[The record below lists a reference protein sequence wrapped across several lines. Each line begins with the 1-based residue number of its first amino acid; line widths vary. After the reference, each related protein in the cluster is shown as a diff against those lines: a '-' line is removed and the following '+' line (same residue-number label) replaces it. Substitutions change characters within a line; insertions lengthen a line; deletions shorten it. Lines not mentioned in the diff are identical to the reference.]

1 MSAKFREQPE
11 TDPLAKK
18 WSERVSAA
26 RRHWDGFHRRI
37 RHNRQL
43 VSGLDWNRD
52 PVQTDFYMHRA
63 NLIHS
68 TIMGILPNIYAKNPE
83 ISVKPLHASRD
94 LKLLC
99 KTIETVTNRY
109 LDDAQLKTR
118 AKATVR
124 AALTCSFGVLKVM
137 YQRKMETDP
146 LIHAR
151 IADSQDNRMRVKGL
165 EMELGDGHG
174 SSDDKG
180 RHEEVGQ
187 ILGALEESAEV
198 ERTEG
203 LVIDRVLTE
212 NLLVDPGI
220 AEFWDYEQADWMIQI
235 VPMKKAVAQGLYGYK
250 LEKATIYKHSDTRQS
265 STGSGRLFS
274 GGKQTGDDDSQIC
287 ILEIWDKQSQRVY
300 TMAEGCEFWL
310 REPYSPPRVG
320 ERWYPFFLLPFQTV
334 DGRFIGPSIVDLTE
348 RLQDEHNTARDRYNE
363 HRDMVK
369 PGYIASAELN
379 EKTLKRF
386 TDSELGEITLID
398 AEGQPI
404 QQAIMP
410 KSYPPIDPAVYDTA
424 AVRLDWEMV
433 TGLQDASRSSVVK
446 PKTATEANIL
456 QQSLSGR
463 VSEFRDQVE
472 DYLQQIA
479 QYTAEILIQQLQPQ
493 QVEKIMG
500 PHRKGTLNDV
510 VNPATGQ
517 PVMGVV
523 ERSYDWPQLSKD
535 DVFELVQLKIRA
547 GTTGVP
553 DDLDRQESWTKLLPV
568 IQPLISQIMQNQL
581 QGINPAALISLLKE
595 TVVRFDDK
603 LDIEAFV
610 PQLEAK
616 QEKPGQMPQSAGAA
630 DPAAPARERSLA
642 GPGGMSGKISRELL
656 PPSGADAALAGSPGG
671 MEVMSLREGAGGR
684 DMPDVTDGDPTGE
697 RLTLSP
703 KAMAH
708 LPQEIL
714 EMLGSAALPETMEG
728 KSGSA
733 RPESAG
739 SGGEALSRLLG
750 EINGNGD
757 GLPMNDAQLQS
768 LVQAIAPLAQD
779 RQEIP
784 SASEPVDEN
793 PRSRL
798 LKERMKVI
806 NERNARRAAQKK
818 RQ

>member
-1 MSAKFREQPE
+1 MFYFSGEEKVSVKFREHPE

-18 WSERVSAA
+18 WSQRVSAA
-26 RRHWDGFHRRI
+26 RRHWDSFHRRI

-52 PVQTDFYMHRA
+52 PGQTGFYLHRA

-109 LDDAQLKTR
+109 LDDAQLKMR

-137 YQRKMETDP
+137 YQQRIETDP

-151 IADSQDNRMRVKGL
+151 IADSQDNRMRVAGL
-165 EMELGDGHG
+165 AMELEDDGNQN
-174 SSDDKG
+174 DKG
-180 RHEEVGQ
+180 KKEEIWETMAALQERAEVG
-187 ILGALEESAEV
+187 
-198 ERTEG
+198 RTEG

-212 NLLVDPGI
+212 NLLVDPSI
-220 AEFWDYEQADWMIQI
+220 AEFWDYEQADWMVQI
-235 VPMKKAVAQGLYGYK
+235 VPMKKAVAEGLYGYR
-250 LEKATIYKHSDTRQS
+250 LDKATIYKHRDMRSS

-274 GGKQTGDDDSQIC
+274 GGKQTNDDDSQIC

-310 REPYSPPRVG
+310 RDPYSPPKVG

-334 DGRFIGPSIVDLTE
+334 DGHFVGPSIVDLTE
-348 RLQDEHNTARDRYNE
+348 RLQDEHNSARDRYNE
-363 HRDMVK
+363 HRDLIK

-410 KSYPPIDPAVYDTA
+410 KSYPPIDPAVYDTSP
-424 AVRLDWEMV
+424 VRLDWEMV

-472 DYLQQIA
+472 DFLQQIA
-479 QYTAEILIQQLQPQ
+479 QYTAEILIQELQPE

-500 PHRKGTLNDV
+500 PHKKGKLDDV

-517 PVMGVV
+517 PVTGIV
-523 ERSYDWPQLSKD
+523 ELSYDWPQLSKD
-535 DVFELVQLKIRA
+535 EVFELVQLKIRA

-568 IQPLISQIMQNQL
+568 IQPLISQIMQFQL

-595 TVVRFDDK
+595 TVMRFDDK
-603 LDIEAFV
+603 LDLEAFV

-616 QEKPGQMPQSAGAA
+616 PETSGAKPDTPEIRK
-630 DPAAPARERSLA
+630 APASEGQAL
-642 GPGGMSGKISRELL
+642 SGSPQGNNL
-656 PPSGADAALAGSPGG
+656 PPASGDALLAGSSGSDDVFQGEKG
-671 MEVMSLREGAGGR
+671 MNEAQA
-684 DMPDVTDGDPTGE
+684 DMPGSQAEPQPE
-697 RLTLSP
+697 ENLQLSP
-703 KAMAH
+703 KALRH

-714 EMLGSAALPETMEG
+714 DMLGSAVLPEGMAREG
-728 KSGSA
+728 GSSDSLS
-733 RPESAG
+733 PE
-739 SGGEALSRLLG
+739 E
-750 EINGNGD
+750 GD
-757 GLPMNDAQLQS
+757 GKQISDGQMQALLA
-768 LVQAIAPLAQD
+768 AIAPLAQGKD
-779 RQEIP
+779 GMQK
-784 SASEPVDEN
+784 AMEPVDEN

-798 LKERMKVI
+798 LKERMKAI
-806 NERNARRAAQKK
+806 NERNLKRALQKK
-818 RQ
+818 RK

>member
-1 MSAKFREQPE
+1 MSVKFREHPE

-18 WSERVSAA
+18 WSQRVSAA
-26 RRHWDGFHRRI
+26 RRHWDSFHRRI

-52 PVQTDFYMHRA
+52 PGQTGFYLHRA

-109 LDDAQLKTR
+109 LDDAQLKMR

-137 YQRKMETDP
+137 YQQRIETDP

-151 IADSQDNRMRVKGL
+151 IADSQDNRMRVAGL
-165 EMELGDGHG
+165 AMELEDDGNQN
-174 SSDDKG
+174 DKG
-180 RHEEVGQ
+180 KKEEIRETMAALQERAEVG
-187 ILGALEESAEV
+187 
-198 ERTEG
+198 RTEG

-212 NLLVDPGI
+212 NLLVDPSI
-220 AEFWDYEQADWMIQI
+220 AEFWDYEQADWMVQI
-235 VPMKKAVAQGLYGYK
+235 VPMKKAVAEGLYGYR
-250 LEKATIYKHSDTRQS
+250 LDKATIYKHRDMRSS

-274 GGKQTGDDDSQIC
+274 GGKQTNDDDSQIC

-310 REPYSPPRVG
+310 RDPYSPPKVG

-334 DGRFIGPSIVDLTE
+334 DGHFVGPSIVDLTE
-348 RLQDEHNTARDRYNE
+348 RLQDEHNSARDRYNE
-363 HRDMVK
+363 HRDLIK

-410 KSYPPIDPAVYDTA
+410 KSYPPIDPAVYDTSP
-424 AVRLDWEMV
+424 VRLDWEMV

-472 DYLQQIA
+472 DFLQQIA
-479 QYTAEILIQQLQPQ
+479 QYTAEILIQELQPE

-500 PHRKGTLNDV
+500 PHKKGKLDDV

-517 PVMGVV
+517 PVTGIV
-523 ERSYDWPQLSKD
+523 ELSYDWPQLSKD
-535 DVFELVQLKIRA
+535 EVFELVQLKIRA

-568 IQPLISQIMQNQL
+568 IQPLISQIMQFQL

-595 TVVRFDDK
+595 TVMRFDDK
-603 LDIEAFV
+603 LDLEAFV

-616 QEKPGQMPQSAGAA
+616 PETSGAKPDTPEIRK
-630 DPAAPARERSLA
+630 APASEGQAL
-642 GPGGMSGKISRELL
+642 SGSPQGNNL
-656 PPSGADAALAGSPGG
+656 PPASGDALLAGSSGNDDVFQGEKG
-671 MEVMSLREGAGGR
+671 MNEAQA
-684 DMPDVTDGDPTGE
+684 DMPGSQAEPQPE
-697 RLTLSP
+697 ENPELSP
-703 KAMAH
+703 KALRH

-714 EMLGSAALPETMEG
+714 DMLGSAVLPEGMAREG
-728 KSGSA
+728 GS
-733 RPESAG
+733 SDY
-739 SGGEALSRLLG
+739 LSL
-750 EINGNGD
+750 EEGD
-757 GLPMNDAQLQS
+757 GKQISDGQMQALLA
-768 LVQAIAPLAQD
+768 AIAPLAQGKD
-779 RQEIP
+779 GMQK
-784 SASEPVDEN
+784 AMEPVDEN

-798 LKERMKVI
+798 LKERMKAI
-806 NERNARRAAQKK
+806 NERNLKRALQKK
-818 RQ
+818 RK

>member
-1 MSAKFREQPE
+1 MSVKFREHPE

-18 WSERVSAA
+18 WSLRVSAA
-26 RRHWDGFHRRI
+26 RRHWDSFHRRI

-52 PVQTDFYMHRA
+52 PGQTGFYLHRA

-109 LDDAQLKTR
+109 LDDAQLKMR

-137 YQRKMETDP
+137 YQQRIETDP

-151 IADSQDNRMRVKGL
+151 IADSQDNRMRVAGL
-165 EMELGDGHG
+165 AMELEDDGNQN
-174 SSDDKG
+174 DKG
-180 RHEEVGQ
+180 KKEEIRETMAALQERAEVG
-187 ILGALEESAEV
+187 
-198 ERTEG
+198 RTEG

-212 NLLVDPGI
+212 NLLVDPSI
-220 AEFWDYEQADWMIQI
+220 AEFWDYEQADWMVQI
-235 VPMKKAVAQGLYGYK
+235 VPMKKAVAEGLYGYK
-250 LEKATIYKHSDTRQS
+250 LDKATIYKHRDMRSS

-274 GGKQTGDDDSQIC
+274 GGKQTNDDDSQIC

-310 REPYSPPRVG
+310 RDPYSPPKVG

-334 DGRFIGPSIVDLTE
+334 DGHFVGPSIVDLTE
-348 RLQDEHNTARDRYNE
+348 RLQDEHNSARDRYNE
-363 HRDMVK
+363 HRDLIK

-410 KSYPPIDPAVYDTA
+410 KSYPPIDPAVYDTSP
-424 AVRLDWEMV
+424 VRLDWEMV

-472 DYLQQIA
+472 DFLQQIA
-479 QYTAEILIQQLQPQ
+479 QYTAEILIQELQPE

-500 PHRKGTLNDV
+500 PHKKGKLDDV

-517 PVMGVV
+517 PVTGIV
-523 ERSYDWPQLSKD
+523 ELSYDWPQLSKD
-535 DVFELVQLKIRA
+535 EEFELVQLKIRA

-568 IQPLISQIMQNQL
+568 IQPLISQIMQFQL

-595 TVVRFDDK
+595 TVMRFDDK
-603 LDIEAFV
+603 LDLEAFV

-616 QEKPGQMPQSAGAA
+616 PETSGAKPDTPEIRKALASEGQALSGSPQGNN
-630 DPAAPARERSLA
+630 
-642 GPGGMSGKISRELL
+642 L
-656 PPSGADAALAGSPGG
+656 PPASGDALLAGSSGSDDVFQGEKG
-671 MEVMSLREGAGGR
+671 MNEAQA
-684 DMPDVTDGDPTGE
+684 DMPGSQAEPQPE
-697 RLTLSP
+697 ENPELSP
-703 KAMAH
+703 KALRH

-714 EMLGSAALPETMEG
+714 DMLGSAVLPEGMARDG
-728 KSGSA
+728 GSSDSLS
-733 RPESAG
+733 PE
-739 SGGEALSRLLG
+739 E
-750 EINGNGD
+750 GD
-757 GLPMNDAQLQS
+757 GKQISDGQMQALLA
-768 LVQAIAPLAQD
+768 AIAPLAQGKD
-779 RQEIP
+779 GMQK
-784 SASEPVDEN
+784 AMEPLDEN

-798 LKERMKVI
+798 LKERMQAI
-806 NERNARRAAQKK
+806 NERNLKRAAQKK
-818 RQ
+818 RK

>member
-1 MSAKFREQPE
+1 MSVKFREHPE

-18 WSERVSAA
+18 WSLRVSAT
-26 RRHWDGFHRRI
+26 RRHWDSFHRRI

-52 PVQTDFYMHRA
+52 PGQTGFYLHRA

-109 LDDAQLKTR
+109 LDDAQLKMR

-137 YQRKMETDP
+137 YQQRIETDP

-151 IADSQDNRMRVKGL
+151 IADSQDNRMRVAGL
-165 EMELGDGHG
+165 AMELEDDGNQN
-174 SSDDKG
+174 DKG
-180 RHEEVGQ
+180 KKEEIRETMAALQERAEVG
-187 ILGALEESAEV
+187 
-198 ERTEG
+198 RTEG

-212 NLLVDPGI
+212 NLLVDPSI
-220 AEFWDYEQADWMIQI
+220 AEFWDYEQADWMVQI
-235 VPMKKAVAQGLYGYK
+235 VPMKKAVAEGLYGYK
-250 LEKATIYKHSDTRQS
+250 LDKATIYKHRDMRSS

-274 GGKQTGDDDSQIC
+274 GGKQTNDDDSQIC

-310 REPYSPPRVG
+310 RDPYSPPKVG

-334 DGRFIGPSIVDLTE
+334 DGHFVGPSIVDLTE
-348 RLQDEHNTARDRYNE
+348 RLQDEHNSARDRYNE
-363 HRDMVK
+363 HRDLIK

-410 KSYPPIDPAVYDTA
+410 KSYPPIDPAVYDTSP
-424 AVRLDWEMV
+424 VRLDWEMV

-472 DYLQQIA
+472 DFLQQIA
-479 QYTAEILIQQLQPQ
+479 QYTAEILIQELQPE

-500 PHRKGTLNDV
+500 PHKKGKLDDV

-517 PVMGVV
+517 PVTGIV
-523 ERSYDWPQLSKD
+523 ELSYDWPQLSKD
-535 DVFELVQLKIRA
+535 EVFELVQLKIRA

-568 IQPLISQIMQNQL
+568 IQPLISQIMQFQL

-595 TVVRFDDK
+595 TVMRFDDK
-603 LDIEAFV
+603 LDLEAFV

-616 QEKPGQMPQSAGAA
+616 PETSGAKPDTPEIRKALASEGQALSGSPQGNN
-630 DPAAPARERSLA
+630 
-642 GPGGMSGKISRELL
+642 L
-656 PPSGADAALAGSPGG
+656 PPASGDALLAGSSGSDDVFQGEKG
-671 MEVMSLREGAGGR
+671 MNEAQA
-684 DMPDVTDGDPTGE
+684 DMPGSQAEPQPE
-697 RLTLSP
+697 ENPELSP
-703 KAMAH
+703 KALRH

-714 EMLGSAALPETMEG
+714 DMLGSAVLPEGMARDG
-728 KSGSA
+728 GSSDSLS
-733 RPESAG
+733 PE
-739 SGGEALSRLLG
+739 E
-750 EINGNGD
+750 GD
-757 GLPMNDAQLQS
+757 GKQISDGQMQALLA
-768 LVQAIAPLAQD
+768 AIAPLAQGKD
-779 RQEIP
+779 GMQK
-784 SASEPVDEN
+784 AMEPLDEN

-798 LKERMKVI
+798 LKERMQAI
-806 NERNARRAAQKK
+806 NERNLKRAAQKK
-818 RQ
+818 RK

>member
-1 MSAKFREQPE
+1 
-11 TDPLAKK
+11 
-18 WSERVSAA
+18 
-26 RRHWDGFHRRI
+26 
-37 RHNRQL
+37 
-43 VSGLDWNRD
+43 
-52 PVQTDFYMHRA
+52 MHRA

-109 LDDAQLKTR
+109 LDDAQLKMR

-137 YQRKMETDP
+137 YQQHIETDP

-165 EMELGDGHG
+165 EMELEENGNPDDDGKKEEIG
-174 SSDDKG
+174 QTIAALNEKA
-180 RHEEVGQ
+180 EVGKTQ
-187 ILGALEESAEV
+187 
-198 ERTEG
+198 G

-212 NLLVDPGI
+212 NLLLDPSI
-220 AEFWDYEQADWMIQI
+220 AEFWDYDQADWMIQI
-235 VPMKKAVAQGLYGYK
+235 VPMKKAVAEGLYGYK
-250 LEKATIYKHSDTRQS
+250 LDKATIYKHRGERS
-265 STGSGRLFS
+265 SSIGSGRLFS
-274 GGKQTGDDDSQIC
+274 GGKQTNDDDSQIC

-310 REPYSPPRVG
+310 REPYSPPKVG

-334 DGRFIGPSIVDLTE
+334 DGHFVGPSIVDLTE
-348 RLQDEHNTARDRYNE
+348 RLQDEHNSARDRYNE
-363 HRDMVK
+363 HRDLIK

-410 KSYPPIDPAVYDTA
+410 KSYPPIDPAVYDTSP
-424 AVRLDWEMV
+424 VRLDWEMV

-472 DYLQQIA
+472 DFLQQIA
-479 QYTAEILIQQLQPQ
+479 QYTAEILIQELHPQ

-500 PHRKGTLNDV
+500 PHKKGMLGDV
-510 VNPATGQ
+510 VDPATGQ
-517 PVMGVV
+517 PVTGIV
-523 ERSYDWPQLSKD
+523 ELSYDWPQLSKD
-535 DVFELVQLKIRA
+535 EVFELVQLKIRA

-568 IQPLISQIMQNQL
+568 IQPLISQIMQFQL

-595 TVVRFDDK
+595 TVMRFDDK
-603 LDIEAFV
+603 LDLEAFV

-616 QEKPGQMPQSAGAA
+616 QENPAASPEMQQSRKAPDNSGQAVQEGMGVQGKHVPPASGDVPPAASSGAGEGLPGQQGINEVGAAMPDSQGEPQS
-630 DPAAPARERSLA
+630 
-642 GPGGMSGKISRELL
+642 
-656 PPSGADAALAGSPGG
+656 
-671 MEVMSLREGAGGR
+671 
-684 DMPDVTDGDPTGE
+684 GE
-697 RLTLSP
+697 SVKLSP
-703 KAMAH
+703 KALQH
-708 LPQEIL
+708 LPQDIL
-714 EMLGSAALPETMEG
+714 DMLGSAALPAG
-728 KSGSA
+728 LAADSAPSGSIS
-733 RPESAG
+733 PEEGNTQAPSDTQMQ
-739 SGGEALSRLLG
+739 ALI
-750 EINGNGD
+750 E
-757 GLPMNDAQLQS
+757 
-768 LVQAIAPLAQD
+768 AIAPLV
-779 RQEIP
+779 QEKN
-784 SASEPVDEN
+784 ALQQVQEEVDEN

-798 LKERMKVI
+798 LRERMKAI
-806 NERNARRAAQKK
+806 NERNLKRALQKK
-818 RQ
+818 RK

>member
-1 MSAKFREQPE
+1 MSVKFREHPE

-18 WSERVSAA
+18 WSLRVSAA
-26 RRHWDGFHRRI
+26 RRHWDSFHRRI

-52 PVQTDFYMHRA
+52 PGQTGFYLHRA

-109 LDDAQLKTR
+109 LDDAQLKMR

-137 YQRKMETDP
+137 YQQRIETDP

-151 IADSQDNRMRVKGL
+151 IADSQDNRMRVAGL
-165 EMELGDGHG
+165 AMELEDDGNQN
-174 SSDDKG
+174 DKG
-180 RHEEVGQ
+180 KKEEIRETMAALQERAEVG
-187 ILGALEESAEV
+187 
-198 ERTEG
+198 RTEG

-212 NLLVDPGI
+212 NLLVDPSI
-220 AEFWDYEQADWMIQI
+220 AEFWDYEQADWMVQI
-235 VPMKKAVAQGLYGYK
+235 VPMKKAVAEGLYGYK
-250 LEKATIYKHSDTRQS
+250 LDKATIYKHRDMRSS

-274 GGKQTGDDDSQIC
+274 GGKQTNDDDSQIC

-310 REPYSPPRVG
+310 RDPYSPPKVG

-334 DGRFIGPSIVDLTE
+334 DGHFVGPSIVDLTE
-348 RLQDEHNTARDRYNE
+348 RLQDEHNSARDRYNE
-363 HRDMVK
+363 HRDLIK

-410 KSYPPIDPAVYDTA
+410 KSYPPIDPAVYDTSP
-424 AVRLDWEMV
+424 VRLDWEMV

-472 DYLQQIA
+472 DFLQQIA
-479 QYTAEILIQQLQPQ
+479 QYTAEILIQELQPE

-500 PHRKGTLNDV
+500 PHKKGKLDDV

-517 PVMGVV
+517 PVTGIV
-523 ERSYDWPQLSKD
+523 ELSYDWPQLSKD
-535 DVFELVQLKIRA
+535 EVFELVQLKIRA

-568 IQPLISQIMQNQL
+568 IQPLISQIMQFQL

-595 TVVRFDDK
+595 TVMRFDDK
-603 LDIEAFV
+603 LDLEAFV

-616 QEKPGQMPQSAGAA
+616 PETSGAKPDTPEIRK
-630 DPAAPARERSLA
+630 APASEGQAL
-642 GPGGMSGKISRELL
+642 SGSPQGNNL
-656 PPSGADAALAGSPGG
+656 PPASGDALLAGSSGSEDVFQGEKG
-671 MEVMSLREGAGGR
+671 MNEAQA
-684 DMPDVTDGDPTGE
+684 DMPGSQAEPQPE
-697 RLTLSP
+697 ENPELSP
-703 KAMAH
+703 KALRH

-714 EMLGSAALPETMEG
+714 DMLGSAVLPEGMARDG
-728 KSGSA
+728 GSSDSLS
-733 RPESAG
+733 PE
-739 SGGEALSRLLG
+739 E
-750 EINGNGD
+750 GD
-757 GLPMNDAQLQS
+757 GKQISDGQMQALLA
-768 LVQAIAPLAQD
+768 AIAPLAQGKD
-779 RQEIP
+779 GRQK
-784 SASEPVDEN
+784 AMEPLDEN

-798 LKERMKVI
+798 LKERMQAI
-806 NERNARRAAQKK
+806 NERNLKRAAQKK
-818 RQ
+818 RK

>member
-1 MSAKFREQPE
+1 MSVKFREQPE

-18 WSERVSAA
+18 WSDRVSAA
-26 RRHWDGFHRRI
+26 RRHWDSFHRRI

-52 PVQTDFYMHRA
+52 PSQPDFYMHRA

-68 TIMGILPNIYAKNPE
+68 TIMGILPGIYAKNPE

-137 YQRKMETDP
+137 YQRQIETDP

-151 IADSQDNRMRVKGL
+151 IADSQDNRMRAKGL
-165 EMELGDGHG
+165 AMELE
-174 SSDDKG
+174 DKG
-180 RHEEVGQ
+180 GSDSDGKEEAIGQTVAALKENAEVGKTQ
-187 ILGALEESAEV
+187 
-198 ERTEG
+198 G

-212 NLLVDPGI
+212 NLLIDPGI
-220 AEFWDYEQADWMIQI
+220 AEFWDYEQADWMVQI
-235 VPMKKAVAQGLYGYK
+235 VPMKRAVAEGLYGYR
-250 LEKATIYKHSDTRQS
+250 LDKATVYKNGEGRL

-274 GGKQTGDDDSQIC
+274 GASETGDDDSQIC

-300 TMAEGCEFWL
+300 TMAEGCQFWL
-310 REPYSPPRVG
+310 REPYSPSRVG

-363 HRDMVK
+363 HRDLIK
-369 PGYIASAELN
+369 PGYIASADLN

-386 TDSELGEITLID
+386 TDSELGEVTLID

-410 KSYPPIDPAVYDTA
+410 KAYPPIDPAVYDTA
-424 AVRLDWEMV
+424 QVRLDWEMV

-472 DYLQQIA
+472 DFLQQVA
-479 QYTAEILIQQLQPQ
+479 QYTAEILIQELQPE

-500 PHRKGTLNDV
+500 PHKKGQLDDV
-510 VNPATGQ
+510 VNPATGK
-517 PVMGVV
+517 PVQGVV
-523 ERSYDWPQLSKD
+523 ELAYDWPQFSRD
-535 DVFELVQLKIRA
+535 QVFELVQLKIRA
-547 GTTGVP
+547 GTTGIP

-568 IQPLISQIMQNQL
+568 IQPLISQIMQFQM
-581 QGINPAALISLLKE
+581 QGTNPAALISLLKE
-595 TVVRFDDK
+595 TVIRFDDK
-603 LDIEAFV
+603 LDIESFV
-610 PQLEAK
+610 PQLEPK
-616 QEKPGQMPQSAGAA
+616 QEMANPPLKAAGGEE
-630 DPAAPARERSLA
+630 APAGPA
-642 GPGGMSGKISRELL
+642 GQPQGNSRVPLPDPSQDVPGGDSASHEGMSPQPETSE
-656 PPSGADAALAGSPGG
+656 ALAGILPLQG
-671 MEVMSLREGAGGR
+671 EPQ
-684 DMPDVTDGDPTGE
+684 PDGK
-697 RLTLSP
+697 LTLSP
-703 KAMAH
+703 KAIAH
-708 LPQEIL
+708 LPPEIL
-714 EMLGSAALPETMEG
+714 DMLGSAALPQEM
-728 KSGSA
+728 SG
-733 RPESAG
+733 ESG
-739 SGGEALSRLLG
+739 NALSQA
-750 EINGNGD
+750 ENGD
-757 GLPMNDAQLQS
+757 GQPISDAQVQA
-768 LVQAIAPLAQD
+768 LVQAIAPLAQAA
-779 RQEIP
+779 REGQP
-784 SASEPVDEN
+784 STAGVPEPFDGN

-798 LKERMKVI
+798 LKERMKAI
-806 NERNARRAAQKK
+806 NERNAKRAAQKK

>member
-1 MSAKFREQPE
+1 MSVKFREQPE

-18 WSERVSAA
+18 WSQRVSAA
-26 RRHWDGFHRRI
+26 RRHWDSFHRRI
-37 RHNRQL
+37 RHNREL

-52 PVQTDFYMHRA
+52 PAQTDFYMHRA

-109 LDDAQLKTR
+109 LDDAQLKMR

-137 YQRKMETDP
+137 YQQKIETDP

-151 IADSQDNRMRVKGL
+151 IADSQDNRIRVKGL
-165 EMELGDGHG
+165 MMEMDEDGNP
-174 SSDDKG
+174 DDQGKK
-180 RHEEVGQ
+180 EEIGQ
-187 ILGALEESAEV
+187 TMAALEERAEV
-198 ERTEG
+198 GKTEG

-212 NLLVDPGI
+212 NLLVDPSI

-235 VPMKKAVAQGLYGYK
+235 VPMKKAVAEGLYGYR
-250 LEKATIYKHSDTRQS
+250 LDKATIYKHRDIRSS

-274 GGKQTGDDDSQIC
+274 GGKQTNDDDSQIC

-310 REPYSPPRVG
+310 RDPYSPPKVG

-334 DGRFIGPSIVDLTE
+334 DGHFVGPSIVDLTE
-348 RLQDEHNTARDRYNE
+348 RLQDEHNSARDRYNE
-363 HRDMVK
+363 HRDLIK

-410 KSYPPIDPAVYDTA
+410 KSYPPIDPAVYDTSP
-424 AVRLDWEMV
+424 VRLDWEMV
-433 TGLQDASRSSVVK
+433 TGLQDASRASVVK

-472 DYLQQIA
+472 DFLQQIA
-479 QYTAEILIQQLQPQ
+479 QYTAEILIQELHPR

-500 PHRKGTLNDV
+500 PHKKGQLDNV

-517 PVMGVV
+517 PVTGIV
-523 ERSYDWPQLSKD
+523 ELSYDWPQLSKD
-535 DVFELVQLKIRA
+535 EVFELVQLKIRA

-568 IQPLISQIMQNQL
+568 IQPLITQIMQFQL

-595 TVVRFDDK
+595 TVMRFDDK
-603 LDIEAFV
+603 LDLEAFV
-610 PQLEAK
+610 PQLEMK
-616 QEKPGQMPQSAGAA
+616 QEAPAAQADAPGSQNDNSNDRKALPQSPQGN
-630 DPAAPARERSLA
+630 P
-642 GPGGMSGKISRELL
+642 L
-656 PPSGADAALAGSPGG
+656 PPASGNGPVAGSAASGG
-671 MEVMSLREGAGGR
+671 VMQEDRGMPESGGEGPDLPKEAQVGESLK
-684 DMPDVTDGDPTGE
+684 
-697 RLTLSP
+697 LSP
-703 KAMAH
+703 KAVQH

-714 EMLGSAALPETMEG
+714 DMLGSAVLPDSLDADPG
-728 KSGSA
+728 QAAPSAPGSA
-733 RPESAG
+733 
-739 SGGEALSRLLG
+739 GGQGAS
-750 EINGNGD
+750 
-757 GLPMNDAQLQS
+757 DAQIQALMD
-768 LVQAIAPLAQD
+768 AIAPLAQEKSGM
-779 RQEIP
+779 RLKE
-784 SASEPVDEN
+784 EPIDEN

-798 LKERMKVI
+798 LKERMKAI
-806 NERNARRAAQKK
+806 NERNQKRAAQKK
-818 RQ
+818 QK

>member
-1 MSAKFREQPE
+1 MSVKFREQPE
-11 TDPLAKK
+11 ADPLARK
-18 WSERVSAA
+18 WAERVSSA
-26 RRHWDGFHRRI
+26 RRHWDSFHRRI

-43 VSGLDWNRD
+43 VSGLDWSRD
-52 PVQTDFYMHRA
+52 PVAPGFYMHRA

-83 ISVKPLHASRD
+83 ISVKPLHAARD

-109 LDDAQLKTR
+109 LDDARLKTR

-124 AALTCSFGVLKVM
+124 AALTCSFGILKVM
-137 YQRKMETDP
+137 YQQRIETDP

-151 IADSQDNRMRVKGL
+151 IADSQDNEMRARGL
-165 EMELGDGHG
+165 AMELEENGEEGNGKKEDIEQTMAAL
-174 SSDDKG
+174 DEKA
-180 RHEEVGQ
+180 EVG
-187 ILGALEESAEV
+187 
-198 ERTEG
+198 RTEG

-220 AEFWDYEQADWMIQI
+220 AEFWDSEQADWMIQI
-235 VPMKKAVAQGLYGYK
+235 VPMKKAVAEGLYGYR
-250 LEKATIYKHSDTRQS
+250 LDKATIYRNRDNRSAPV
-265 STGSGRLFS
+265 GSGRLFS
-274 GGKQTGDDDSQIC
+274 GGRAAGDDDSQIC

-310 REPYSPPRVG
+310 REPYSPSRVG

-334 DGRFIGPSIVDLTE
+334 DGCFVGPSIVDLTE
-348 RLQDEHNTARDRYNE
+348 RLQEEHNTARDRYNE
-363 HRDMVK
+363 HRDLVK

-410 KSYPPIDPAVYDTA
+410 KTYPPIDPAVYDTA
-424 AVRLDWEMV
+424 PVRLDWEMV

-472 DYLQQIA
+472 DFLQQIA

-500 PHRKGTLNDV
+500 PHKTGPLHDV

-517 PVMGVV
+517 PVVGVT
-523 ERSYDWPQLSKD
+523 ELSYDWPQLSRD

-568 IQPLISQIMQNQL
+568 IQPLIAQIMQYQL

-595 TVVRFDDK
+595 TVIRFDDK

-610 PQLEAK
+610 PQLKAK
-616 QEKPGQMPQSAGAA
+616 QETTAPPSNTPAG
-630 DPAAPARERSLA
+630 RR
-642 GPGGMSGKISRELL
+642 
-656 PPSGADAALAGSPGG
+656 PSGAPSNGQDNAQEPD
-671 MEVMSLREGAGGR
+671 VPREGARENPLPSSPEDLLARVSGAAAS
-684 DMPDVTDGDPTGE
+684 MPDAGEAGISPEPDGLRQGE

-703 KAMAH
+703 KAVAH
-708 LPQEIL
+708 LPKEVL
-714 EMLGSAALPETMEG
+714 DMLGRAALPEGMAG
-728 KSGSA
+728 APANASGSH
-733 RPESAG
+733 AG
-739 SGGEALSRLLG
+739 ENGENPAASDVRMQALI
-750 EINGNGD
+750 E
-757 GLPMNDAQLQS
+757 
-768 LVQAIAPLAQD
+768 AIAPLAQEMQ
-779 RQEIP
+779 RET
-784 SASEPVDEN
+784 EPVDGN
-793 PRSRL
+793 PGSRL
-798 LKERMKVI
+798 LKERIKAI
-806 NERNARRAAQKK
+806 GARNAKRAAQGK
-818 RQ
+818 RH

>member
-1 MSAKFREQPE
+1 MSVKFREHPE

-18 WSERVSAA
+18 WSLRVSAA
-26 RRHWDGFHRRI
+26 RRHWDSFHRRI

-52 PVQTDFYMHRA
+52 PGQTGFYLHRA

-109 LDDAQLKTR
+109 LDDAQLKMR

-137 YQRKMETDP
+137 YQQRIETDP

-151 IADSQDNRMRVKGL
+151 IADSQDNRMRVAGL
-165 EMELGDGHG
+165 AMELEDDGNQN
-174 SSDDKG
+174 DKG
-180 RHEEVGQ
+180 KKEEIRETMAALQERAEVG
-187 ILGALEESAEV
+187 
-198 ERTEG
+198 RTEG

-212 NLLVDPGI
+212 NLLVDPSI
-220 AEFWDYEQADWMIQI
+220 AEFWDYEQADWMVQI
-235 VPMKKAVAQGLYGYK
+235 VPMKKAVAEGLYGYK
-250 LEKATIYKHSDTRQS
+250 LDKATIYKHRDMRSS

-274 GGKQTGDDDSQIC
+274 GGKQTNDDDSQIC

-310 REPYSPPRVG
+310 RDPYSPPKVG

-334 DGRFIGPSIVDLTE
+334 DGHFVGPSIVDLTE
-348 RLQDEHNTARDRYNE
+348 RLQDEHNSARDRYNE
-363 HRDMVK
+363 HRDLIK

-410 KSYPPIDPAVYDTA
+410 KSYPPIDPAVYDTSP
-424 AVRLDWEMV
+424 VRLDWEMV

-472 DYLQQIA
+472 DFLQQIA
-479 QYTAEILIQQLQPQ
+479 QYTAEILIQELQPE

-500 PHRKGTLNDV
+500 PHKKGKLDDV

-517 PVMGVV
+517 PVTGIV
-523 ERSYDWPQLSKD
+523 ELSYDWPLSKD
-535 DVFELVQLKIRA
+535 EVFELVQLKIRA

-568 IQPLISQIMQNQL
+568 IQPLISQIMQFQL

-595 TVVRFDDK
+595 TVMRFDDK
-603 LDIEAFV
+603 LDLEAFV

-616 QEKPGQMPQSAGAA
+616 PETSGAKPDTPEIRKALASEGQALSGSPQGNN
-630 DPAAPARERSLA
+630 
-642 GPGGMSGKISRELL
+642 L
-656 PPSGADAALAGSPGG
+656 PPASGDALLAGSSGSDDVFQGEKG
-671 MEVMSLREGAGGR
+671 MNEAQA
-684 DMPDVTDGDPTGE
+684 DMPGSQAEPQPE
-697 RLTLSP
+697 ENPELSP
-703 KAMAH
+703 KALRH

-714 EMLGSAALPETMEG
+714 DMLGSAVLPEGMARDG
-728 KSGSA
+728 GSSDSLS
-733 RPESAG
+733 PE
-739 SGGEALSRLLG
+739 E
-750 EINGNGD
+750 GD
-757 GLPMNDAQLQS
+757 GKQISDGQMQALLA
-768 LVQAIAPLAQD
+768 AIAPLAQGKD
-779 RQEIP
+779 GMQK
-784 SASEPVDEN
+784 AMEPLDEN

-798 LKERMKVI
+798 LKERMQAI
-806 NERNARRAAQKK
+806 NERNLKRAAQKK
-818 RQ
+818 RK

>member
-1 MSAKFREQPE
+1 MKVKFREQPE
-11 TDPLAKK
+11 ADPLAKK
-18 WSERVSAA
+18 WSERVSSA
-26 RRHWDGFHRRI
+26 RRHWDSFHRRI

-43 VSGLDWNRD
+43 VSGLDWSRD
-52 PVQTDFYMHRA
+52 PTETGFYMHRA

-68 TIMGILPNIYAKNPE
+68 TIMGLLPNIYAKNPE
-83 ISVKPLHASRD
+83 ISVKPLHAARD

-137 YQRKMETDP
+137 YQQKIETDP

-151 IADSQDNRMRVKGL
+151 IADSQDNRMRVRGL
-165 EMELGDGHG
+165 AMELEDTHG
-174 SSDDKG
+174 AEN
-180 RHEEVGQ
+180 EEGMREDIGQ
-187 ILGALEESAEV
+187 TMAALEEKAEV
-198 ERTEG
+198 GRTEG

-212 NLLVDPGI
+212 NLLVDPSI
-220 AEFWDYEQADWMIQI
+220 AEFWDYEQADWIIQI
-235 VPMKKAVAQGLYGYK
+235 VPMKKAVAEGMYAYK
-250 LEKATIYKHSDTRQS
+250 LDKATIYKHRDTRS
-265 STGSGRLFS
+265 SSLGSGRLFS

-310 REPYSPPRVG
+310 RQPYSPPKVG

-334 DGRFIGPSIVDLTE
+334 DGHFVGPSIVDLTE
-348 RLQDEHNTARDRYNE
+348 RLQDEHNSARDRYNE
-363 HRDMVK
+363 HRDLIK

-424 AVRLDWEMV
+424 PVRLDWEMV
-433 TGLQDASRSSVVK
+433 TGLQDAARATVVK

-472 DYLQQIA
+472 DFLQQIA

-493 QVEKIMG
+493 QIEKIMG
-500 PHRKGTLNDV
+500 PHKRGQLHDV

-517 PVMGVV
+517 PVIGVTDL
-523 ERSYDWPQLSKD
+523 SYDWPQLSKD
-535 DVFELVQLKIRA
+535 EVFELVQLKIRA

-568 IQPLISQIMQNQL
+568 IQPLIIQIMQYQV

-595 TVVRFDDK
+595 TVIRFDDK
-603 LDIEAFV
+603 LDIEDFV
-610 PQLEAK
+610 PQLEAR
-616 QEKPGQMPQSAGAA
+616 QETAAVQPNDPGREPLPDGNGNR
-630 DPAAPARERSLA
+630 PANGQQGNDLLA
-642 GPGGMSGKISRELL
+642 SRQGSPSPSSPDGLSPPLSG
-656 PPSGADAALAGSPGG
+656 SGDTLAGSQAQNEEDANSG
-671 MEVMSLREGAGGR
+671 VS
-684 DMPDVTDGDPTGE
+684 PDAPEQGE

-703 KAMAH
+703 KAIAH
-708 LPQEIL
+708 LPQEVL
-714 EMLGSAALPETMEG
+714 DMLGSTALPEGMAG
-728 KSGSA
+728 NGMPASGSPMDQHGENSQAMDA
-733 RPESAG
+733 RMQ
-739 SGGEALSRLLG
+739 AL
-750 EINGNGD
+750 I
-757 GLPMNDAQLQS
+757 
-768 LVQAIAPLAQD
+768 QAIAPLVQGTQ
-779 RQEIP
+779 QET
-784 SASEPVDEN
+784 EPADDN
-793 PRSRL
+793 PRSQL
-798 LKERMKVI
+798 LKERMNAI
-806 NERNARRAAQKK
+806 NKRNARRAAQNK
-818 RQ
+818 RH

>member
-1 MSAKFREQPE
+1 MSVKFREHPE

-18 WSERVSAA
+18 WSLRVSAA
-26 RRHWDGFHRRI
+26 RRHWDSFHRRI

-52 PVQTDFYMHRA
+52 PGQTGFYLHRA

-109 LDDAQLKTR
+109 LDDAQLKMR

-137 YQRKMETDP
+137 YQQRIETDP

-151 IADSQDNRMRVKGL
+151 IADSQDNRMRVAGL
-165 EMELGDGHG
+165 AMELEDDGNQN
-174 SSDDKG
+174 DKG
-180 RHEEVGQ
+180 KKEEIRETMAALQERAEVG
-187 ILGALEESAEV
+187 
-198 ERTEG
+198 RTEG

-212 NLLVDPGI
+212 NLLVDPSI
-220 AEFWDYEQADWMIQI
+220 AEFWDYEQADWMVQI
-235 VPMKKAVAQGLYGYK
+235 VPMKKAVAEGLYGYK
-250 LEKATIYKHSDTRQS
+250 LDKATIYKHRDMRSS

-274 GGKQTGDDDSQIC
+274 GGKQTNDDDSQIC

-310 REPYSPPRVG
+310 RDPYSPPKVG

-334 DGRFIGPSIVDLTE
+334 DGHFVGPSIVDLTE
-348 RLQDEHNTARDRYNE
+348 RLQDEHNSARDRYNE
-363 HRDMVK
+363 HRDLIK

-410 KSYPPIDPAVYDTA
+410 KSYPPIDPAVYDTSP
-424 AVRLDWEMV
+424 VRLDWEMV

-472 DYLQQIA
+472 DFLQQIA
-479 QYTAEILIQQLQPQ
+479 QYTAEILIQELQPE

-500 PHRKGTLNDV
+500 PHKKGKLDDV

-517 PVMGVV
+517 PVTGIV
-523 ERSYDWPQLSKD
+523 ELSYDWPQLSKD
-535 DVFELVQLKIRA
+535 EVFELVQLKIRA

-568 IQPLISQIMQNQL
+568 IQPLISQIMQFQL

-595 TVVRFDDK
+595 TVMRFDDK
-603 LDIEAFV
+603 LDLEAFV

-616 QEKPGQMPQSAGAA
+616 PETSGAKPDTPEIRKALASEGQA
-630 DPAAPARERSLA
+630 L
-642 GPGGMSGKISRELL
+642 SGSPRGNNL
-656 PPSGADAALAGSPGG
+656 PPASGDALLAGSSGSDDVFQGEKG
-671 MEVMSLREGAGGR
+671 MNEAQA
-684 DMPDVTDGDPTGE
+684 DMPGSQAEPQPE
-697 RLTLSP
+697 ENPELSP
-703 KAMAH
+703 KALRH

-714 EMLGSAALPETMEG
+714 DMLGSAVLPEGMARDG
-728 KSGSA
+728 GSSDSLS
-733 RPESAG
+733 PE
-739 SGGEALSRLLG
+739 E
-750 EINGNGD
+750 GD
-757 GLPMNDAQLQS
+757 GKQISDGQMQALLA
-768 LVQAIAPLAQD
+768 AIAPLAQGKD
-779 RQEIP
+779 GMQK
-784 SASEPVDEN
+784 AMEPLDEN

-798 LKERMKVI
+798 LKERMQAI
-806 NERNARRAAQKK
+806 NERNLKRAAQKK
-818 RQ
+818 RK

>member
-1 MSAKFREQPE
+1 MSVKFREQPE
-11 TDPLAKK
+11 ADPLAKK
-18 WSERVSAA
+18 WSRRVTAA
-26 RRHWDGFHRRI
+26 RRHWDSFHRRI

-52 PVQTDFYMHRA
+52 PADTDFYMHRA

-109 LDDAQLKTR
+109 LDDAQLKIR

-137 YQRKMETDP
+137 YQQKIETDP

-151 IADSQDNRMRVKGL
+151 IADAQDNRMRVKGL
-165 EMELGDGHG
+165 LMELEEG
-174 SSDDKG
+174 SGPEDEKG
-180 RHEEVGQ
+180 KQEEIGQTVASLEEKAEVG
-187 ILGALEESAEV
+187 
-198 ERTEG
+198 RTEG

-212 NLLVDPGI
+212 NLLIDPGI

-235 VPMKKAVAQGLYGYK
+235 VPMKKAIAEGLYGYK
-250 LEKATIYKHSDTRQS
+250 LDKATIYKNWADRS
-265 STGSGRLFS
+265 SLTGSGRLFS
-274 GGKQTGDDDSQIC
+274 GEKQTYDDDSQIC

-310 REPYSPPRVG
+310 REPYSPPKVG

-334 DGRFIGPSIVDLTE
+334 DGRFVGPSIVDLTE
-348 RLQDEHNTARDRYNE
+348 RLQNEHNTARDRYNE
-363 HRDMVK
+363 HRDLIK

-379 EKTLKRF
+379 ERTLKRF

-398 AEGQPI
+398 SEGQPI

-410 KSYPPIDPAVYDTA
+410 KSYPPIDPALYDTA
-424 AVRLDWEMV
+424 QVRLDWEMV

-472 DYLQQIA
+472 DFLQQIA
-479 QYTAEILIQQLQPQ
+479 QYTAEILIQELQPQ

-500 PHRKGTLNDV
+500 PHKKGELRDV
-510 VNPATGQ
+510 INPVTGK
-517 PVMGVV
+517 PVIGVV
-523 ERSYDWPQLSKD
+523 ELAYDWPQLSRD
-535 DVFELVQLKIRA
+535 EVFELVQLKIRA

-568 IQPLISQIMQNQL
+568 IQPLISQIMQFQM

-595 TVVRFDDK
+595 TVIRFDDK
-603 LDIEAFV
+603 LDIEEFV

-616 QEKPGQMPQSAGAA
+616 QPMPAHEAAEEGNRMTADDAGHTPAERSGKGPLSPSQEEA
-630 DPAAPARERSLA
+630 SLKEGPAVGNAAPAQPLQPLPEKTTD
-642 GPGGMSGKISRELL
+642 MSGF
-656 PPSGADAALAGSPGG
+656 P
-671 MEVMSLREGAGGR
+671 
-684 DMPDVTDGDPTGE
+684 GE
-697 RLTLSP
+697 RQPDERPTLSP
-703 KAMAH
+703 KAIAH
-708 LPQEIL
+708 LPKEIL
-714 EMLGSAALPETMEG
+714 DLLGSASLP
-728 KSGSA
+728 
-733 RPESAG
+733 PESAG
-739 SGGEALSRLLG
+739 DMSAAGPVSGGEDG
-750 EINGNGD
+750 EKQ
-757 GLPMNDAQLQS
+757 PVSDAQIQALI
-768 LVQAIAPLAQD
+768 QAIAPLAQA
-779 RQEIP
+779 QP
-784 SASEPVDEN
+784 AQQTTEPVDDN
-793 PRSRL
+793 SRSRL
-798 LKERMKVI
+798 LKQRMKAI
-806 NERNARRAAQKK
+806 NERNAKRAAQKK

>member
-1 MSAKFREQPE
+1 MNVKFREQPE

-18 WSERVSAA
+18 WSRRVSDA
-26 RRHWDGFHRRI
+26 RRHWDSFHRRI

-43 VSGLDWNRD
+43 VSGLDWSRD
-52 PVQTDFYMHRA
+52 PSETDFYLHRA

-68 TIMGILPNIYAKNPE
+68 TIMGILPSIYAKNPE

-109 LDDAQLKTR
+109 LDDAQLKMR

-137 YQRKMETDP
+137 YQQKIETDP

-151 IADSQDNRMRVKGL
+151 IADAQDNRMLARGL
-165 EMELGDGHG
+165 TMELEDGNG
-174 SSDDKG
+174 AQDDKG
-180 RHEEVGQ
+180 KREEIGQ
-187 ILGALEESAEV
+187 TVAALEERAEV
-198 ERTEG
+198 GRTEG

-220 AEFWDYEQADWMIQI
+220 AEFWDYDQADWMVQI
-235 VPMKKAVAQGLYGYK
+235 VPMKKAIAEGLYGYK
-250 LEKATIYKHSDTRQS
+250 LDKATVYKNSEDKS
-265 STGSGRLFS
+265 STGGSGRLFS
-274 GGKQTGDDDSQIC
+274 GGQQMNSDDSQIC

-310 REPYSPPRVG
+310 REPYSPPKVG

-334 DGRFIGPSIVDLTE
+334 DGRFVGPSIVDLTE

-363 HRDMVK
+363 HRDLIK

-410 KSYPPIDPAVYDTA
+410 KTYPPIDPAVYDTA
-424 AVRLDWEMV
+424 QVRLDWEMV
-433 TGLQDASRSSVVK
+433 TGLQDASRASVIK

-463 VSEFRDQVE
+463 ISEFRDQVE
-472 DYLQQIA
+472 DFLQQIA
-479 QYTAEILIQQLQPQ
+479 QYTAEILIQELQPQ

-500 PHRKGTLNDV
+500 PHKQGELDGV
-510 VNPATGQ
+510 VNPATGK
-517 PVMGVV
+517 PVIGVV
-523 ERSYDWPQLSKD
+523 ELAYDWPQLTRD

-568 IQPLISQIMQNQL
+568 IQPLISQIMQFQL

-595 TVVRFDDK
+595 TVIRFDDK

-616 QEKPGQMPQSAGAA
+616 QEMPASGAA
-630 DPAAPARERSLA
+630 GQGNPESPDTAREAPAKNSQGAGLAPSPAASALTGLSGDGNGDGSLLQPLQGNA
-642 GPGGMSGKISRELL
+642 PE
-656 PPSGADAALAGSPGG
+656 
-671 MEVMSLREGAGGR
+671 
-684 DMPDVTDGDPTGE
+684 MPDSPDEPQQGGQ
-697 RLTLSP
+697 LKLSP
-703 KAMAH
+703 RAIPH
-708 LPQEIL
+708 LSQEVL
-714 EMLGSAALPETMEG
+714 DMLGNAALPEG
-728 KSGSA
+728 LNGDAGA
-733 RPESAG
+733 RAAG
-739 SGGEALSRLLG
+739 ALSEESEEGQPISDVQMQAL
-750 EINGNGD
+750 I
-757 GLPMNDAQLQS
+757 
-768 LVQAIAPLAQD
+768 QAIAPLV
-779 RQEIP
+779 QEGQATP
-784 SASEPVDEN
+784 EATEPVDEN

-798 LKERMKVI
+798 LKARMKAI
-806 NERNARRAAQKK
+806 NERNAKRAAQKK
-818 RQ
+818 RP

>member
-1 MSAKFREQPE
+1 MSVKFREHPE

-18 WSERVSAA
+18 WSLRVSAA
-26 RRHWDGFHRRI
+26 RRHWDSFHRRI

-52 PVQTDFYMHRA
+52 PGQTGFYLHRA

-109 LDDAQLKTR
+109 LDDAQLKMR

-137 YQRKMETDP
+137 YQQRIETDP

-151 IADSQDNRMRVKGL
+151 IADSQDNRMRVAGL
-165 EMELGDGHG
+165 AMELEDDGNQN
-174 SSDDKG
+174 DKG
-180 RHEEVGQ
+180 KKEEIRETMAALQERAEVG
-187 ILGALEESAEV
+187 
-198 ERTEG
+198 RTEG

-212 NLLVDPGI
+212 NLLVDPSI
-220 AEFWDYEQADWMIQI
+220 AEFWDYEQADWMVQI
-235 VPMKKAVAQGLYGYK
+235 VPMKKAVAEGLYGYK
-250 LEKATIYKHSDTRQS
+250 LDKATIYKHRDMRSS

-274 GGKQTGDDDSQIC
+274 GGKQTNDDDSQIC

-310 REPYSPPRVG
+310 RDPYSPPKVG

-334 DGRFIGPSIVDLTE
+334 DGHFVGPSIVDLTE
-348 RLQDEHNTARDRYNE
+348 RLQDEHNSARDRYNE
-363 HRDMVK
+363 HRDLIK

-410 KSYPPIDPAVYDTA
+410 KSYPPIDPAVYDTSP
-424 AVRLDWEMV
+424 VRLDWEMV

-472 DYLQQIA
+472 DFLQQIA
-479 QYTAEILIQQLQPQ
+479 QYTAEILIQELQPE

-500 PHRKGTLNDV
+500 PHKKGKLDDV

-517 PVMGVV
+517 PVTGIV
-523 ERSYDWPQLSKD
+523 ELSYDWPQLSKD
-535 DVFELVQLKIRA
+535 EVFELVQLKIRA

-568 IQPLISQIMQNQL
+568 IQPLISQIMQFQL

-595 TVVRFDDK
+595 TVMRFDDK
-603 LDIEAFV
+603 LDLEAFV

-616 QEKPGQMPQSAGAA
+616 PETSGAKPDTPEIRKALASEGQALSGSPQGNN
-630 DPAAPARERSLA
+630 
-642 GPGGMSGKISRELL
+642 L
-656 PPSGADAALAGSPGG
+656 PPASGDALLAGSSGSDDVFQGEKG
-671 MEVMSLREGAGGR
+671 MNEAQA
-684 DMPDVTDGDPTGE
+684 DMPGSQAEPQPE
-697 RLTLSP
+697 ENPELSP
-703 KAMAH
+703 KALRH

-714 EMLGSAALPETMEG
+714 DMLGSAVLPEGMARDG
-728 KSGSA
+728 GSSDSLS
-733 RPESAG
+733 PE
-739 SGGEALSRLLG
+739 E
-750 EINGNGD
+750 GD
-757 GLPMNDAQLQS
+757 GKQISDGQMQALLA
-768 LVQAIAPLAQD
+768 AIAPLAQGKD
-779 RQEIP
+779 GMQK
-784 SASEPVDEN
+784 AMEPLDEN

-798 LKERMKVI
+798 LKERMQAI
-806 NERNARRAAQKK
+806 NERNLKRAAQKK
-818 RQ
+818 RK

>member
-1 MSAKFREQPE
+1 MSVKFREHPE

-18 WSERVSAA
+18 WSLRVSAA
-26 RRHWDGFHRRI
+26 RRHWDSFHRRI

-52 PVQTDFYMHRA
+52 PGQTGFYLHRA

-109 LDDAQLKTR
+109 LDDAQLKMR

-137 YQRKMETDP
+137 YQQRIETDP

-151 IADSQDNRMRVKGL
+151 IADSQDNRMRVAGL
-165 EMELGDGHG
+165 AMELEDDGNQN
-174 SSDDKG
+174 DKG
-180 RHEEVGQ
+180 KKEEIRETMAALQERAEVG
-187 ILGALEESAEV
+187 
-198 ERTEG
+198 RTEG

-212 NLLVDPGI
+212 NLLVDPSI
-220 AEFWDYEQADWMIQI
+220 AEFWDYEQADWMVQI
-235 VPMKKAVAQGLYGYK
+235 VPMKKAVAEGLYGYK
-250 LEKATIYKHSDTRQS
+250 LDKATIYKHRDMRSS

-274 GGKQTGDDDSQIC
+274 GGKQTNDDDSQIC

-310 REPYSPPRVG
+310 RDPYSPPKVG

-334 DGRFIGPSIVDLTE
+334 DGHFVGPSIVDLTE
-348 RLQDEHNTARDRYNE
+348 RLQDEHNSARDRYNE
-363 HRDMVK
+363 HRDLIK

-410 KSYPPIDPAVYDTA
+410 KSYPPIDPAVYDTSP
-424 AVRLDWEMV
+424 VRLDWEMV

-472 DYLQQIA
+472 DFLQQIA
-479 QYTAEILIQQLQPQ
+479 QYTAEILIQELQPE

-500 PHRKGTLNDV
+500 PHKKGKLDDV

-517 PVMGVV
+517 PVTGIV
-523 ERSYDWPQLSKD
+523 ELSYDWPQLSKD
-535 DVFELVQLKIRA
+535 EVFELVQLKIRA

-568 IQPLISQIMQNQL
+568 IQPLISQIMQFQL

-595 TVVRFDDK
+595 TVMRFDDK
-603 LDIEAFV
+603 LDLEAFV

-616 QEKPGQMPQSAGAA
+616 PETSGAKPDTPEIRKALASEGQALSGSPQGNN
-630 DPAAPARERSLA
+630 
-642 GPGGMSGKISRELL
+642 L
-656 PPSGADAALAGSPGG
+656 PPASGDALLAGSSGSDDVFQGEKG
-671 MEVMSLREGAGGR
+671 MNEAQA
-684 DMPDVTDGDPTGE
+684 DMPGSQAEPQPE
-697 RLTLSP
+697 ENPELSP
-703 KAMAH
+703 KALRH

-714 EMLGSAALPETMEG
+714 DMLGSAVLPEG
-728 KSGSA
+728 LARDGGSSDSLS
-733 RPESAG
+733 PE
-739 SGGEALSRLLG
+739 E
-750 EINGNGD
+750 GD
-757 GLPMNDAQLQS
+757 GKQISDGQMQALLA
-768 LVQAIAPLAQD
+768 AIAPLAQGKD
-779 RQEIP
+779 GMQK
-784 SASEPVDEN
+784 AMEPLDEN

-798 LKERMKVI
+798 LKERMQAI
-806 NERNARRAAQKK
+806 NERNLKRAAQKK
-818 RQ
+818 RK

>member
-1 MSAKFREQPE
+1 MSVKFREHPE

-18 WSERVSAA
+18 WSLRVSAA
-26 RRHWDGFHRRI
+26 RRHWDSFHRRI

-52 PVQTDFYMHRA
+52 PGQTGFYLHRA

-109 LDDAQLKTR
+109 LDDAQLKMR

-137 YQRKMETDP
+137 YQQRIETDP

-151 IADSQDNRMRVKGL
+151 IADSQDNRMRVAGL
-165 EMELGDGHG
+165 AMELEDDGNQN
-174 SSDDKG
+174 DKG
-180 RHEEVGQ
+180 KKEEIRETMAALQERAEVG
-187 ILGALEESAEV
+187 
-198 ERTEG
+198 RTEG

-212 NLLVDPGI
+212 NLLVDPSI
-220 AEFWDYEQADWMIQI
+220 AEFWDYEQADWMVQI
-235 VPMKKAVAQGLYGYK
+235 VPMKKAVAEGLYGYK
-250 LEKATIYKHSDTRQS
+250 LDKATIYKHRDMRSS

-274 GGKQTGDDDSQIC
+274 GGKQTNDDDSQIC

-310 REPYSPPRVG
+310 RDPYSPPKVG

-334 DGRFIGPSIVDLTE
+334 DGHFVGPSIVDLTE
-348 RLQDEHNTARDRYNE
+348 RLQDEHNSARDRYNE
-363 HRDMVK
+363 HRDLIK

-410 KSYPPIDPAVYDTA
+410 KSYPPIDPAVYDTSP
-424 AVRLDWEMV
+424 VRLDWEMV

-446 PKTATEANIL
+446 PKMATEANIL

-472 DYLQQIA
+472 DFLQQIA
-479 QYTAEILIQQLQPQ
+479 QYTAEILIQELQPE

-500 PHRKGTLNDV
+500 PHKKGKLDDV

-517 PVMGVV
+517 PVTGIV
-523 ERSYDWPQLSKD
+523 ELSYDWPQLSKD
-535 DVFELVQLKIRA
+535 EVFELVQLKIRA

-568 IQPLISQIMQNQL
+568 IQPLISQIMQFQL

-595 TVVRFDDK
+595 TVMRFDDK
-603 LDIEAFV
+603 LDLEAFV

-616 QEKPGQMPQSAGAA
+616 PETSGAKPDTPEIRKALASEGQALSGSPQGNN
-630 DPAAPARERSLA
+630 
-642 GPGGMSGKISRELL
+642 L
-656 PPSGADAALAGSPGG
+656 PPASGDALLAGSSGSDDVFQGEKG
-671 MEVMSLREGAGGR
+671 MNEAQA
-684 DMPDVTDGDPTGE
+684 DMPGSQAEPQPE
-697 RLTLSP
+697 ENPELSP
-703 KAMAH
+703 KALRH

-714 EMLGSAALPETMEG
+714 DMLGSAVLPEGMARDG
-728 KSGSA
+728 GSSDSLS
-733 RPESAG
+733 PE
-739 SGGEALSRLLG
+739 E
-750 EINGNGD
+750 GD
-757 GLPMNDAQLQS
+757 GKQISDGQMQALLA
-768 LVQAIAPLAQD
+768 AIAPLAQGKD
-779 RQEIP
+779 GMQK
-784 SASEPVDEN
+784 AMEPLDEN

-798 LKERMKVI
+798 LKERMQAI
-806 NERNARRAAQKK
+806 NERNLKRAAQKK
-818 RQ
+818 RK

>member
-1 MSAKFREQPE
+1 MSVKFREHPE

-18 WSERVSAA
+18 WSLRVSAA
-26 RRHWDGFHRRI
+26 RRHWDSFHRRI
-37 RHNRQL
+37 RHKRQL

-52 PVQTDFYMHRA
+52 PGQTGFYLHRA

-109 LDDAQLKTR
+109 LDDAQLKMR

-137 YQRKMETDP
+137 YQQRIETDP

-151 IADSQDNRMRVKGL
+151 IADSQDNRMRVAGL
-165 EMELGDGHG
+165 AMELEDDGNQN
-174 SSDDKG
+174 DKG
-180 RHEEVGQ
+180 KKEEIRETMAALQERAEVG
-187 ILGALEESAEV
+187 
-198 ERTEG
+198 RTEG

-212 NLLVDPGI
+212 NLLVDPSI
-220 AEFWDYEQADWMIQI
+220 AEFWDYEQADWMVQI
-235 VPMKKAVAQGLYGYK
+235 VPMKKAVAEGLYGYK
-250 LEKATIYKHSDTRQS
+250 LDKATIYKHRDMRSS

-274 GGKQTGDDDSQIC
+274 GGKQTNDDDSQIC

-310 REPYSPPRVG
+310 RDPYSPPKVG

-334 DGRFIGPSIVDLTE
+334 DGHFVGPSIVDLTE
-348 RLQDEHNTARDRYNE
+348 RLQDEHNSARDRYNE
-363 HRDMVK
+363 HRDLIK

-410 KSYPPIDPAVYDTA
+410 KSYPPIDPAVYDTSP
-424 AVRLDWEMV
+424 VRLDWEMV

-472 DYLQQIA
+472 DFLQQIA
-479 QYTAEILIQQLQPQ
+479 QYTAEILIQELQPE

-500 PHRKGTLNDV
+500 PHKKGKLDDV

-517 PVMGVV
+517 PVTGIV
-523 ERSYDWPQLSKD
+523 ELSYDWPQLSKD
-535 DVFELVQLKIRA
+535 EVFELVQLKIRA

-568 IQPLISQIMQNQL
+568 IQPLISQIMQFQL

-595 TVVRFDDK
+595 TVMRFDDK
-603 LDIEAFV
+603 LDLEAFV

-616 QEKPGQMPQSAGAA
+616 PETSGAKPDTPEIRKALASEGQALSGSPQGNN
-630 DPAAPARERSLA
+630 
-642 GPGGMSGKISRELL
+642 L
-656 PPSGADAALAGSPGG
+656 PPASGDALLAGSSGSDDVFQGEKG
-671 MEVMSLREGAGGR
+671 MNEAQA
-684 DMPDVTDGDPTGE
+684 DMPGSQAEPQPE
-697 RLTLSP
+697 ENPELSP
-703 KAMAH
+703 KALRH

-714 EMLGSAALPETMEG
+714 DMLGSAVLPEGMARDG
-728 KSGSA
+728 GSSDSLS
-733 RPESAG
+733 PE
-739 SGGEALSRLLG
+739 E
-750 EINGNGD
+750 GD
-757 GLPMNDAQLQS
+757 GKQISDGQMQALLA
-768 LVQAIAPLAQD
+768 AIAPLAQGKD
-779 RQEIP
+779 GMQK
-784 SASEPVDEN
+784 AMEPLDEN

-798 LKERMKVI
+798 LKERMQAI
-806 NERNARRAAQKK
+806 NERNLKRAAQKK
-818 RQ
+818 RK

>member
-1 MSAKFREQPE
+1 MSITFREQPE

-18 WSERVSAA
+18 WATRVSAA
-26 RRHWDGFHRRI
+26 RRHWDSFHRRI

-52 PVQTDFYMHRA
+52 PGQTGFYMHRA

-109 LDDAQLKTR
+109 LDDAQLKMR

-137 YQRKMETDP
+137 YQQHIETDP

-165 EMELGDGHG
+165 EMELEENGNPDDDGKKEEIG
-174 SSDDKG
+174 QTIAALNEKA
-180 RHEEVGQ
+180 EVGKTQ
-187 ILGALEESAEV
+187 
-198 ERTEG
+198 G

-212 NLLVDPGI
+212 NLLLDPSI
-220 AEFWDYEQADWMIQI
+220 AEFWDYDQADWMIQI
-235 VPMKKAVAQGLYGYK
+235 VPMKKAVAEGLYGYK
-250 LEKATIYKHSDTRQS
+250 LDKATIYKHRGERS
-265 STGSGRLFS
+265 SSIGSGRLFS
-274 GGKQTGDDDSQIC
+274 GGKQTNDDDSQIC

-310 REPYSPPRVG
+310 REPYSPPKVG

-334 DGRFIGPSIVDLTE
+334 DGHFVGPSIVDLTE
-348 RLQDEHNTARDRYNE
+348 RLQDEHNSARDRYNE
-363 HRDMVK
+363 HRDLIK

-410 KSYPPIDPAVYDTA
+410 KSYPPIDPAVYDTSP
-424 AVRLDWEMV
+424 VRLDWEMV

-472 DYLQQIA
+472 DFLQQIA
-479 QYTAEILIQQLQPQ
+479 QYTAEILIQELHPQ

-500 PHRKGTLNDV
+500 PHKKGMLGDV
-510 VNPATGQ
+510 VDPATGQ
-517 PVMGVV
+517 PVTGIV
-523 ERSYDWPQLSKD
+523 ELSYDWPQLSKD
-535 DVFELVQLKIRA
+535 EVFELVQLKIRA

-568 IQPLISQIMQNQL
+568 IQPLISQIMQFQL

-595 TVVRFDDK
+595 TVMRFDDK
-603 LDIEAFV
+603 LDLEAFV

-616 QEKPGQMPQSAGAA
+616 QENPAASPEMQQSRKAPDNSGQAVPEGMGVQGKHVPPASSDVPSAASSGAGEGLPGQQGINEVGAAMPDSQGEPQS
-630 DPAAPARERSLA
+630 
-642 GPGGMSGKISRELL
+642 
-656 PPSGADAALAGSPGG
+656 
-671 MEVMSLREGAGGR
+671 
-684 DMPDVTDGDPTGE
+684 GE
-697 RLTLSP
+697 SVKLSP
-703 KAMAH
+703 KALQH
-708 LPQEIL
+708 LPQDIL
-714 EMLGSAALPETMEG
+714 DMLGSAALPAG
-728 KSGSA
+728 LAADSAPSGSISS
-733 RPESAG
+733 EEG
-739 SGGEALSRLLG
+739 STQAAS
-750 EINGNGD
+750 
-757 GLPMNDAQLQS
+757 DAQMQALIE
-768 LVQAIAPLAQD
+768 AIAPLVQEKNALQQAQG
-779 RQEIP
+779 E
-784 SASEPVDEN
+784 VDEN

-798 LKERMKVI
+798 LRERMKAI
-806 NERNARRAAQKK
+806 NERNLKRALQKK
-818 RQ
+818 RK

>member
-1 MSAKFREQPE
+1 MSVKFREHPE

-18 WSERVSAA
+18 WSLRVSAA
-26 RRHWDGFHRRI
+26 RRHWDSFHRRI

-52 PVQTDFYMHRA
+52 PGQTGFYLHRA

-109 LDDAQLKTR
+109 LDDAQLKMR

-137 YQRKMETDP
+137 YQQRIETDP

-151 IADSQDNRMRVKGL
+151 IADSQDNRMRVAGL
-165 EMELGDGHG
+165 AMELEDDGNQN
-174 SSDDKG
+174 DKG
-180 RHEEVGQ
+180 KKEEIRETMAALQERAEVG
-187 ILGALEESAEV
+187 
-198 ERTEG
+198 RTEG

-212 NLLVDPGI
+212 NLLVDPSI
-220 AEFWDYEQADWMIQI
+220 AEFWDYEQADWMVQI
-235 VPMKKAVAQGLYGYK
+235 VPMKKAVAEGLYGYK
-250 LEKATIYKHSDTRQS
+250 LDKATIYKHRDMRSS

-274 GGKQTGDDDSQIC
+274 GGKQTNDDDSQIC

-310 REPYSPPRVG
+310 RDPYSPPKVG

-334 DGRFIGPSIVDLTE
+334 DGHFVGPSIVDLTE
-348 RLQDEHNTARDRYNE
+348 RLQDEHNSARDRYNE
-363 HRDMVK
+363 HRDLIK

-404 QQAIMP
+404 QQAIML
-410 KSYPPIDPAVYDTA
+410 KSYPPIDPAVYDTSP
-424 AVRLDWEMV
+424 VRLDWEMV

-472 DYLQQIA
+472 DFLQQIA
-479 QYTAEILIQQLQPQ
+479 QYTAEILIQELQPE

-500 PHRKGTLNDV
+500 PHKKGKLDDV

-517 PVMGVV
+517 PVTGIV
-523 ERSYDWPQLSKD
+523 ELSYDWPQLSKD
-535 DVFELVQLKIRA
+535 EVFELVQLKIRA

-568 IQPLISQIMQNQL
+568 IQPLISQIMQFQL

-595 TVVRFDDK
+595 TVMRFDDK
-603 LDIEAFV
+603 LDLEAFV

-616 QEKPGQMPQSAGAA
+616 PETSGAKPDTPEIRKALASEGQALSGSPQGNN
-630 DPAAPARERSLA
+630 
-642 GPGGMSGKISRELL
+642 L
-656 PPSGADAALAGSPGG
+656 PPASGDALLAGSSGSDDVFQGEKG
-671 MEVMSLREGAGGR
+671 MNEAQA
-684 DMPDVTDGDPTGE
+684 DMPGSQAEPQPE
-697 RLTLSP
+697 ENPELSP
-703 KAMAH
+703 KALRH

-714 EMLGSAALPETMEG
+714 DMLGSAVLPEGMARDG
-728 KSGSA
+728 GSSDSLS
-733 RPESAG
+733 PE
-739 SGGEALSRLLG
+739 E
-750 EINGNGD
+750 GD
-757 GLPMNDAQLQS
+757 GKQISDGQMQALLA
-768 LVQAIAPLAQD
+768 AIAPLAQGKD
-779 RQEIP
+779 GMQK
-784 SASEPVDEN
+784 AMEPLDEN

-798 LKERMKVI
+798 LKERMQAI
-806 NERNARRAAQKK
+806 NERNLKRAAQKK
-818 RQ
+818 RK

>member
-1 MSAKFREQPE
+1 MSVKFREHPE

-18 WSERVSAA
+18 WSLRVSAA
-26 RRHWDGFHRRI
+26 RRHWDSFHRRI

-52 PVQTDFYMHRA
+52 PGQTGFYLHRA

-109 LDDAQLKTR
+109 LDDAQLKMR

-137 YQRKMETDP
+137 YQQRIETDP

-151 IADSQDNRMRVKGL
+151 IADSQDNRMRVAGL
-165 EMELGDGHG
+165 AMELEDDGNQN
-174 SSDDKG
+174 DKG
-180 RHEEVGQ
+180 KKEEIRETMAALQERAEVG
-187 ILGALEESAEV
+187 
-198 ERTEG
+198 RTEG

-212 NLLVDPGI
+212 NLLVDPSI
-220 AEFWDYEQADWMIQI
+220 AEFWDYEQADWMVQI
-235 VPMKKAVAQGLYGYK
+235 VPMKKAVAEGLYGYK
-250 LEKATIYKHSDTRQS
+250 LDKATIYKHRDMRSS

-274 GGKQTGDDDSQIC
+274 GGKQTNDDDSQIC

-310 REPYSPPRVG
+310 RDPYSPPKVG

-334 DGRFIGPSIVDLTE
+334 DGHFVGPSIVDLTE
-348 RLQDEHNTARDRYNE
+348 RLQDEHNSARDRYNE
-363 HRDMVK
+363 HRDLIK

-410 KSYPPIDPAVYDTA
+410 KSYPPIDPAVYDTSP
-424 AVRLDWEMV
+424 VRLDWEMV

-472 DYLQQIA
+472 DFLQQIA
-479 QYTAEILIQQLQPQ
+479 QYTAEILIQELQPE

-500 PHRKGTLNDV
+500 PHKKGKLDDV

-517 PVMGVV
+517 PVTGIV
-523 ERSYDWPQLSKD
+523 ELSYDWPQLSKD
-535 DVFELVQLKIRA
+535 EVFELVQLKIRA

-568 IQPLISQIMQNQL
+568 IQPLISQIMQFQL
-581 QGINPAALISLLKE
+581 QGVNPAALISLLKE
-595 TVVRFDDK
+595 TVMRFDDK
-603 LDIEAFV
+603 LDLEAFV

-616 QEKPGQMPQSAGAA
+616 PETSGAKPDTPEIRKALASEGQALSGSPQGNN
-630 DPAAPARERSLA
+630 
-642 GPGGMSGKISRELL
+642 L
-656 PPSGADAALAGSPGG
+656 PPASGDALLAGSSGSDDVFQGEKG
-671 MEVMSLREGAGGR
+671 MNEAQA
-684 DMPDVTDGDPTGE
+684 DMPGSQAEPQPE
-697 RLTLSP
+697 ENPELSP
-703 KAMAH
+703 KALRH

-714 EMLGSAALPETMEG
+714 DMLGSAVLPEGMARDG
-728 KSGSA
+728 GSSDSLS
-733 RPESAG
+733 PE
-739 SGGEALSRLLG
+739 E
-750 EINGNGD
+750 GD
-757 GLPMNDAQLQS
+757 GKQISDGQMQALLA
-768 LVQAIAPLAQD
+768 AIAPLAQGKD
-779 RQEIP
+779 GMQK
-784 SASEPVDEN
+784 AMEPLDEN

-798 LKERMKVI
+798 LKERMQAI
-806 NERNARRAAQKK
+806 NERNLKRAAQKK
-818 RQ
+818 RK

>member
-1 MSAKFREQPE
+1 MSVKFREHPE

-18 WSERVSAA
+18 WSQRVSAA
-26 RRHWDGFHRRI
+26 RRHWDSFHRRI

-52 PVQTDFYMHRA
+52 PGQTGFYLHRA

-109 LDDAQLKTR
+109 LDDAQLKMR

-137 YQRKMETDP
+137 YQQRIETDP

-151 IADSQDNRMRVKGL
+151 IADSQDNRMRVAGL
-165 EMELGDGHG
+165 AMELEDDGNQN
-174 SSDDKG
+174 DKG
-180 RHEEVGQ
+180 KKEEIRETMAALQERAEVG
-187 ILGALEESAEV
+187 
-198 ERTEG
+198 RTEG

-212 NLLVDPGI
+212 NLLVDPSI
-220 AEFWDYEQADWMIQI
+220 AEFWDYEQADWMVQI
-235 VPMKKAVAQGLYGYK
+235 VPMKKAVAEGLYGYK
-250 LEKATIYKHSDTRQS
+250 LDKATIYKHRDMRSS

-274 GGKQTGDDDSQIC
+274 GGKQTNDDDSQIC

-310 REPYSPPRVG
+310 RDPYSPPKVG

-334 DGRFIGPSIVDLTE
+334 DGHFVGPSIVDLTE
-348 RLQDEHNTARDRYNE
+348 RLQDEHNSARDRYNE
-363 HRDMVK
+363 HRDLIK

-410 KSYPPIDPAVYDTA
+410 KSYPPIDPAVYDTSP
-424 AVRLDWEMV
+424 VRLDWEMV

-472 DYLQQIA
+472 DFLQQIA
-479 QYTAEILIQQLQPQ
+479 QYTAEILIQELQPE

-500 PHRKGTLNDV
+500 PHKKGKLDDV

-517 PVMGVV
+517 PVTGIV
-523 ERSYDWPQLSKD
+523 ELSYDWPQLSKD
-535 DVFELVQLKIRA
+535 EVFELVQLKIRA

-568 IQPLISQIMQNQL
+568 IQPLISQIMQFQL

-595 TVVRFDDK
+595 TVMRFDDK
-603 LDIEAFV
+603 LDLEAFV

-616 QEKPGQMPQSAGAA
+616 PETSGAKPDTPEIRKALASEGQALSGSPQGNN
-630 DPAAPARERSLA
+630 
-642 GPGGMSGKISRELL
+642 L
-656 PPSGADAALAGSPGG
+656 PPASGDALLAGSSGSDDVFQGEKG
-671 MEVMSLREGAGGR
+671 MNEAQA
-684 DMPDVTDGDPTGE
+684 DMPGSQAEPQPE
-697 RLTLSP
+697 ENPELSP
-703 KAMAH
+703 KALRH

-714 EMLGSAALPETMEG
+714 DMLGSAVLPEGMARDG
-728 KSGSA
+728 GSSDSLS
-733 RPESAG
+733 PE
-739 SGGEALSRLLG
+739 E
-750 EINGNGD
+750 GD
-757 GLPMNDAQLQS
+757 GKQISDGQMQALLA
-768 LVQAIAPLAQD
+768 AIAPLAQGKD
-779 RQEIP
+779 GMQK
-784 SASEPVDEN
+784 AMEPLDEN

-798 LKERMKVI
+798 LKERMQAI
-806 NERNARRAAQKK
+806 NERNLKRAAQKK
-818 RQ
+818 RK

>member
-1 MSAKFREQPE
+1 M
-11 TDPLAKK
+11 
-18 WSERVSAA
+18 
-26 RRHWDGFHRRI
+26 
-37 RHNRQL
+37 
-43 VSGLDWNRD
+43 
-52 PVQTDFYMHRA
+52 
-63 NLIHS
+63 
-68 TIMGILPNIYAKNPE
+68 
-83 ISVKPLHASRD
+83 
-94 LKLLC
+94 C

-109 LDDAQLKTR
+109 LDDAQLKMR

-137 YQRKMETDP
+137 YQQRIETDP

-151 IADSQDNRMRVKGL
+151 IADSQDNRMRVAGL
-165 EMELGDGHG
+165 AMELEDDGNQN
-174 SSDDKG
+174 DKG
-180 RHEEVGQ
+180 KKEEIRETMAALQERAEVG
-187 ILGALEESAEV
+187 
-198 ERTEG
+198 RTEG

-212 NLLVDPGI
+212 NLLVDPSI
-220 AEFWDYEQADWMIQI
+220 AEFWDYEQADWMVQI
-235 VPMKKAVAQGLYGYK
+235 VPMKKAVAEGLYGYK
-250 LEKATIYKHSDTRQS
+250 LDKATIYKHRDMRSS

-274 GGKQTGDDDSQIC
+274 GGKQTNDDDSQIC

-310 REPYSPPRVG
+310 RDPYSPPKVG

-334 DGRFIGPSIVDLTE
+334 DGHFVGPSIVDLTE
-348 RLQDEHNTARDRYNE
+348 RLQDEHNSARDRYNE
-363 HRDMVK
+363 HRDLIK

-410 KSYPPIDPAVYDTA
+410 KSYPPIDPAVYDTSP
-424 AVRLDWEMV
+424 VRLDWEMV

-472 DYLQQIA
+472 DFLQQIA
-479 QYTAEILIQQLQPQ
+479 QYTAEILIQELQPE

-500 PHRKGTLNDV
+500 PHKKGKLDDV

-517 PVMGVV
+517 PVTGIV
-523 ERSYDWPQLSKD
+523 ELSYDWPQLSKD
-535 DVFELVQLKIRA
+535 EVFELVQLKIRA

-568 IQPLISQIMQNQL
+568 IQPLISQIMQFQL

-595 TVVRFDDK
+595 TVMRFDDK
-603 LDIEAFV
+603 LDLEAFV

-616 QEKPGQMPQSAGAA
+616 PETSGAKPDTPEIRKALASEGQALSGSPQGNN
-630 DPAAPARERSLA
+630 
-642 GPGGMSGKISRELL
+642 L
-656 PPSGADAALAGSPGG
+656 PPASGDALLAGSSGSDDVFQGEKG
-671 MEVMSLREGAGGR
+671 MNEAQA
-684 DMPDVTDGDPTGE
+684 DMPGSQAEPQPE
-697 RLTLSP
+697 ENPELSP
-703 KAMAH
+703 KALRH

-714 EMLGSAALPETMEG
+714 DMLGSAVLPEGMARDG
-728 KSGSA
+728 GSSDSLS
-733 RPESAG
+733 PE
-739 SGGEALSRLLG
+739 E
-750 EINGNGD
+750 GD
-757 GLPMNDAQLQS
+757 GKQISDGQMQALLA
-768 LVQAIAPLAQD
+768 AIAPLAQGKD
-779 RQEIP
+779 GMQK
-784 SASEPVDEN
+784 AMEPLDEN

-798 LKERMKVI
+798 LKERMQAI
-806 NERNARRAAQKK
+806 NERNLKRAAQKK
-818 RQ
+818 RK

>member
-1 MSAKFREQPE
+1 MSVKFREQPE
-11 TDPLAKK
+11 SDPLAKK

-26 RRHWDGFHRRI
+26 RRHWDSFHRRI

-52 PVQTDFYMHRA
+52 PGQTGFYMHRA

-109 LDDAQLKTR
+109 LDDAQLKMR

-137 YQRKMETDP
+137 YQQKIETDP

-151 IADSQDNRMRVKGL
+151 IADSQDNRMRVAGL
-165 EMELGDGHG
+165 AMELEDDGNGD
-174 SSDDKG
+174 DDSKKEEI
-180 RHEEVGQ
+180 RQTVAALQERAEVGK
-187 ILGALEESAEV
+187 
-198 ERTEG
+198 TEG

-212 NLLVDPGI
+212 NLLVDPSI

-235 VPMKKAVAQGLYGYK
+235 VPMKKAIAEGLYGVR
-250 LEKATIYKHSDTRQS
+250 LDKATIYKHREFRSP
-265 STGSGRLFS
+265 TGSGRLFS
-274 GGKQTGDDDSQIC
+274 GVKQDNDDDSQIC

-310 REPYSPPRVG
+310 RDPYSPPKVG

-334 DGRFIGPSIVDLTE
+334 DGHFVGPSIVDLTE
-348 RLQDEHNTARDRYNE
+348 RLQDEHNSARDRYNE
-363 HRDMVK
+363 HRDLIR

-410 KSYPPIDPAVYDTA
+410 KAYPPIDPAVYDTSP
-424 AVRLDWEMV
+424 VRLDWEMV

-472 DYLQQIA
+472 DFLQQIA
-479 QYTAEILIQQLQPQ
+479 QYTAEILIQELQPQ

-500 PHRKGTLNDV
+500 PHKKGKLDDV
-510 VNPATGQ
+510 INPATGQ
-517 PVMGVV
+517 PVTGIV
-523 ERSYDWPQLSKD
+523 ELSYDWPQLSKD
-535 DVFELVQLKIRA
+535 EVFELVQLRIRA
-547 GTTGVP
+547 GTTGIP

-568 IQPLISQIMQNQL
+568 IQPLISQIMQFQL

-595 TVVRFDDK
+595 TVMRFDDK
-603 LDIEAFV
+603 LDLEAFV
-610 PQLEAK
+610 PQLEK
-616 QEKPGQMPQSAGAA
+616 QETAPSPDPQGKPGASGGAGQASAPGREGDDPSLASGNASLAGAPGTEPVLQGGQGMYDA
-630 DPAAPARERSLA
+630 GMDMPEFPAAP
-642 GPGGMSGKISRELL
+642 
-656 PPSGADAALAGSPGG
+656 
-671 MEVMSLREGAGGR
+671 EGEDRPA
-684 DMPDVTDGDPTGE
+684 
-697 RLTLSP
+697 LSP
-703 KAMAH
+703 KALRH

-714 EMLGSAALPETMEG
+714 DMLGSAALP
-728 KSGSA
+728 
-733 RPESAG
+733 AG
-739 SGGEALSRLLG
+739 LASE
-750 EINGNGD
+750 GD
-757 GLPMNDAQLQS
+757 GPVSPEEGDTEMPADAQMQALIE
-768 LVQAIAPLAQD
+768 AIAPLAQGKAGM
-779 RQEIP
+779 QHEG
-784 SASEPVDEN
+784 ETVDEN

-798 LKERMKVI
+798 LKERMKAI
-806 NERNARRAAQKK
+806 NERNLKRALQKK
-818 RQ
+818 RH